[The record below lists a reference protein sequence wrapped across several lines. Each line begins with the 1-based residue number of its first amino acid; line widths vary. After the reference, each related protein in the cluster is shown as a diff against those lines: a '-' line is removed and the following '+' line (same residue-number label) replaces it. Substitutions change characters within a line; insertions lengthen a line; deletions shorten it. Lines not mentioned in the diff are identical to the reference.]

1 MDNQN
6 DNSVFKEEDAKL
18 RDETSDGRKSEREIE
33 SDDQQDKAIRNGASL
48 HKPQEETTTE
58 TTTEVT
64 VDDSDEDDDLE
75 DDDLGDDED
84 VDEDDDDDTES
95 VEDTDDEET
104 EDAKEKRKGTG
115 L

>member
-1 MDNQN
+1 MDNQK

-33 SDDQQDKAIRNGASL
+33 SDDQQDKAISNGESL
-48 HKPQEETTTE
+48 HKPQEEQDTNEDAETE
-58 TTTEVT
+58 N
-64 VDDSDEDDDLE
+64 DDEDD
-75 DDDLGDDED
+75 
-84 VDEDDDDDTES
+84 VES

-104 EDAKEKRKGTG
+104 ADAKDKKNGTG